1 MMPKLSV
8 SILDSD
14 FSCIKD
20 TILMLTKSRVDWI
33 HFDVMDGNF
42 VPNLTFGAKIIKPL
56 RKLSGLTFDTHLMI
70 RKPDKYLQ
78 DFINAGSDI
87 ITIHYEASKNI
98 KKIIKTMLEKGIKIG
113 ISIKPQTPVDVLKN
127 YLPLIDLVL
136 IMSVEPG
143 FGGQKFMESVLQK
156 VKYLKNIKK
165 LKKYKY
171 LIEIDGG
178 INLNTAPA
186 AIKAGVDV
194 LVVGNAIFSSKN
206 PVKTIDNFI
215 NLLKEYTVE

>member
-1 MMPKLSV
+1 MKSGLSV

-14 FSCIKD
+14 FSCMKD
-20 TILMLTKSRVDWI
+20 TLLMLTRARVDCI

-70 RKPDKYLQ
+70 KNPEKYIQ
-78 DFINAGSDI
+78 DFINTGSDI
-87 ITIHYEASKNI
+87 ITIHYEATKNI
-98 KKIIKTMLEKGIKIG
+98 KKIIKKIKKQGIKVG
-113 ISIKPQTPVDVLKN
+113 ISIKPKTPVNVLKN
-127 YLPLIDLVL
+127 YLSYIDIIL

-143 FGGQKFMESVLQK
+143 FGGQKFMESMLQK
-156 VKYLKNIKK
+156 VKYLKNIRI

-186 AIKAGVDV
+186 AIKAGVDI
-194 LVVGNAIFSSKN
+194 LVVGNAIFSSEN
-206 PVKTIDNFI
+206 PIKTIDDFKK
-215 NLLKEYTVE
+215 LLKKYTVK